1 MVAKYSR
8 EDRKG
13 FDREERAL
21 PSCHGSNE
29 GTCEDAGRGSS
40 VFVTGY
46 AKLPEG
52 ITATEIFRV
61 VGIGLEVDREA
72 GEILVADCTLA
83 MEVGRE
89 FFRKVVQ
96 GYRLLEDFDLLVEEV
111 EDRYQGNA
119 QKALVT
125 ALRIARDKFRAF
137 CDKTK

>member
-1 MVAKYSR
+1 M
-8 EDRKG
+8 
-13 FDREERAL
+13 
-21 PSCHGSNE
+21 PSCHGSNG
-29 GTCEDAGRGSS
+29 GTCEEAARRNT
-40 VFVTGY
+40 VFMTGY

-61 VGIGLEVDREA
+61 IGIGLEVDREA

-89 FFRKVVQ
+89 FFRKIVE
-96 GYRLLEDFDLLVEEV
+96 GRRLLEDFHLIVNEV

-125 ALRIARDKFRAF
+125 ALRIARDKFRAY
-137 CDKTK
+137 CEKAK